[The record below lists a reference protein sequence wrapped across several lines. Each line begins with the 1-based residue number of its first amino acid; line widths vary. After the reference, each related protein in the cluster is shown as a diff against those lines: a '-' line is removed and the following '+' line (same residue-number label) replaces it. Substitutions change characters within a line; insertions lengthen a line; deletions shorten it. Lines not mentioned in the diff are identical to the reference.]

1 MPSKI
6 PVNLNQTENNELTAV
21 SGQERTKLIPKND
34 YNTNDEYSAVH
45 PDALADGDSLG
56 RGTGTFLDVYND
68 GAGTIEDL
76 TERKK
81 TIVKN
86 KFNASKTY
94 PNF

>member
-6 PVNLNQTENNELTAV
+6 PVDLNQTENNELTAV

-56 RGTGTFLDVYND
+56 RGTGVYLDVYND

>member
-56 RGTGTFLDVYND
+56 RGTGVFLDVYND